1 MNELVVNDLIQLT
14 FPTGKAHVS
23 FSEVGDWVKCPYR
36 HYKKHVQK
44 IDLGTPAPVLEFGT
58 AVHASCEN
66 FIKTRVM
73 DMSPAIEHIRA
84 KWKEYDG
91 KFGFIKIDE
100 WEAKAHA
107 ILAEVSSFINDEFPG
122 WETVEAEEL
131 LYESIPSHDL
141 KFKGYIDAV
150 IKVKNKKGKIQY
162 WLLDWKT
169 TSWGWSR
176 LKLQDF
182 MTSAQLIMYK
192 TFWAAKHQ
200 VPMPDIRTGFV
211 LLKKDGKTG
220 SRCQLIP
227 VSVGPKT
234 SVRAKKIIENMINSV
249 QKGIKLKN
257 RNSCTYCEY
266 SGTEHCT

>member
-1 MNELVVNDLIQLT
+1 MNDLAVSQLVQLT

-23 FSEVGDWVKCPYR
+23 FSEIGDWVKCPFR
-36 HYKKHVQK
+36 HNLKHVQK
-44 IDLGTPAPVLEFGT
+44 IDLGAPAPVLEFGT
-58 AVHASCEN
+58 ACHASCEE
-66 FIKTRVM
+66 FIKTHVM
-73 DMSPAIEHIRA
+73 NTVPAIEHIRA

-91 KFGFIKIDE
+91 KFGFVKVNE

-107 ILAEVSSFINDEFPG
+107 ILAEVAAFIEGEFPG
-122 WETVEAEEL
+122 WEAVEAEEL
-131 LYESIPSHDL
+131 LYESIKPHDL
-141 KFKGYIDAV
+141 KFKGFIDAV
-150 IKVKNKKGKIQY
+150 IKVKNKKGKLQY

-169 TSWGWSR
+169 TSWGWSKI
-176 LKLQDF
+176 KLQDF
-182 MTSAQLIMYK
+182 MTAAQLIMYK
-192 TFWAAKHQ
+192 TFWASKHN
-200 VPMPDIRTGFV
+200 VPMTEIRAGFV

-234 SVRAKKIIENMINSV
+234 SARAKKLIENMIFSV
-249 QKGIKLKN
+249 QKGVKLKN